1 LHAGVGWL
9 RNKPNTTNADNDVRY
24 ALAA

>member
-1 LHAGVGWL
+1 MPEWAGSVK
-9 RNKPNTTNADNDVRY
+9 KPNSKNADNDVRY